1 MTVSIFDNFLDS
13 LKIFKR
19 FIIYILFVSLVAI
32 ISYYVIGIYILVD
45 EFSIF
50 ETFRNN
56 CDSKIWYY
64 ILVSMIAF
72 LDKFFLR
79 NLESLYEFLKIY
91 CLLLFIE
98 IVLVIFGGTQLFKK
112 ECINNNYDYQDTK
125 MFIYGLFNFIIQIMF
140 SCFFGVKIGVIIKN
154 KKKNNNSLENFD
166 TNDLSII

>member
-56 CDSKIWYY
+56 CDSKLWYY
-64 ILVSMIAF
+64 IIISMIAF